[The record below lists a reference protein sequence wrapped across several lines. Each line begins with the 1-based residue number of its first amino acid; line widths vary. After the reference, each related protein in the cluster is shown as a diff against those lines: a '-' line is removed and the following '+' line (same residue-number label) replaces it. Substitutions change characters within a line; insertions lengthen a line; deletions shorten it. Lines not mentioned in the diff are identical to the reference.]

1 MLMVVSSVLPSPKLE
16 IISNAIEQASGPLR
30 KLIPGCWAGNERSA
44 QLVTDSLPLPWLLH
58 LQGTRTT
65 TTKCHKQGRLNPRI
79 SLQLLPPAFWPPS
92 HGYLPRHSWW
102 CRRGLPETL
111 LQSTSLAFLLFGP
124 DGSNRRC
131 KSSWTSQ
138 SLPRTPSCRP
148 VACQVETGSERAGE
162 AQFALL
168 TDKRSLMLMP
178 SAGWPLKHIVCNC
191 LSLLQIKERQER
203 KA

>member
-1 MLMVVSSVLPSPKLE
+1 MAHSGNLFQDAGQAMKGQHSLLLTASRSPGFCTCKV
-16 IISNAIEQASGPLR
+16 Q
-30 KLIPGCWAGNERSA
+30 
-44 QLVTDSLPLPWLLH
+44 
-58 LQGTRTT
+58 RTT
-65 TTKCHKQGRLNPRI
+65 TTKCRKHGRLNPRI
-79 SLQLLPPAFWPPS
+79 SLQLLTPAFWPPS
-92 HGYLPRHSWW
+92 RGYLPRHSWW

-148 VACQVETGSERAGE
+148 VACQVETGSERPGE

-168 TDKRSLMLMP
+168 TDMRRLMHMP
-178 SAGWPLKHIVCNC
+178 SAGWPLKHIVCDC